1 MSGRQAYEQYYD
13 FQPALERW
21 SVGALER
28 RSVGA
33 CGLEG
38 VATLHALTLH
48 ALRKKSGGPKLFL
61 HDP

>member
-13 FQPALERW
+13 FQPA
-21 SVGALER
+21 SER